1 MLGPRPTALR
11 PRLGAALALATALLL
26 GARAQAQ
33 RPPEQLDGAEILHG
47 LHKLEVVGSALY
59 IAAHPDDENT
69 RLITWLSQG
78 RKVRTAYLSLTRGDG
93 GQNLIGSELG
103 DALGVLRTQELL
115 EARRI
120 DGGEQFFTRAVDF
133 GYSKS
138 PEESFAKW
146 GRQEVLG
153 DIVRVIRRFR
163 PDVIITRF
171 APDGSGGHGH
181 HTASALLAHE
191 AFDLAADP
199 AAFPE
204 QLAEGLRPW
213 QAQRLFFNGSTW
225 WRSEL
230 PELAAQ
236 DPGRWVRVDVGGFDP
251 LLGASY
257 TEIAGRSRSQH
268 KSQGFGAAETR
279 GEQLEYLRLD
289 RGAPLEAPELFD
301 GIDLGWSRVEGGSRV
316 QDSLRE
322 LIEAYEPRAPERSL
336 PRLVGLVSALDEL
349 AASPSPG
356 REWARWKAEAARELI
371 LQVCGTVVQ
380 AASSAPRAA
389 AGGTLPAS

>member
-1 MLGPRPTALR
+1 MLGPHRTAGPVLVA
-11 PRLGAALALATALLL
+11 AALALAACLPS

-33 RPPEQLDGAEILHG
+33 RPPEQLDGAAILHG
-47 LHKLEVVGSALY
+47 LHELEVVGSALY

-78 RKVRTAYLSLTRGDG
+78 RQVRTAYLSLTRGDG
-93 GQNLIGSELG
+93 GQNLIGPELG

-138 PEESFAKW
+138 AEESFAKW

-153 DIVRVIRRFR
+153 DVVRVIRQFR

-171 APDGSGGHGH
+171 APEATGTHGH
-181 HTASALLAHE
+181 HTASALLASE
-191 AFDLAADP
+191 AFALAADP

-204 QLAEGLRPW
+204 QLADGLQTW
-213 QAQRLFFNGSTW
+213 QAKRLFFNASTW
-225 WRSEL
+225 WRPDLEQ
-230 PELAAQ
+230 LAGQ
-236 DPGRWVRVDVGGFDP
+236 EPGRWVKLDVGGFDP

-279 GEQLEYLRLD
+279 GEQVEYLRLD
-289 RGAPLEAPELFD
+289 QGAQLAGPDLFD
-301 GIDLGWSRVEGGSRV
+301 GIELGWSRVEGGSRV
-316 QDSLRE
+316 QALLRA
-322 LIEAYEPRAPERSL
+322 LIDGYDLRAPERSL
-336 PRLVGLVSALDEL
+336 PGLAGVARALDEL
-349 AASPSPG
+349 AASSAPE
-356 REWARWKAEAARELI
+356 RDRARFQARAARELV
-371 LQVCGTVVQ
+371 L
-380 AASSAPRAA
+380 
-389 AGGTLPAS
+389 